1 MKRNKKKIIAFL
13 ILNFLLCIPFYF
25 INAAGSESMY
35 MISIFAIMWIPAIS
49 SIVIK
54 LFYDKSIKGYGW
66 KPGKLK
72 YILRGYI
79 LPVIGGLVVYSFV
92 WIAGLGGLTFENFP
106 GNFVTKILMAATV
119 GVLFSIITAI
129 GEEIGWRGFL
139 VPELFKSYS
148 FTKTSL
154 IVSGIWA
161 IYHFP
166 GIIYGNYNSGVE
178 TWYVLIF
185 FTLQIIGLS
194 FITTWLRLKSGS
206 MWPAIILHASHNLFI
221 QRVFDGLTKD
231 FGITKYI
238 TTDFGAGLAVFYI
251 IIALLIWKNRHNI
264 SLAGTQS
271 GVIFLWMVV

>member
-1 MKRNKKKIIAFL
+1 M
-13 ILNFLLCIPFYF
+13 
-25 INAAGSESMY
+25 
-35 MISIFAIMWIPAIS
+35 
-49 SIVIK
+49 
-54 LFYDKSIKGYGW
+54 
-66 KPGKLK
+66 
-72 YILRGYI
+72 
-79 LPVIGGLVVYSFV
+79 IGGLVVYSFV

-106 GNFVTKILMAATV
+106 GNFVKKILIAATV

>member
-25 INAAGSESMY
+25 INDAGSESMY

-66 KPGKLK
+66 KLGKLK

-178 TWYVLIF
+178 NWYVLIF